1 MQVNKFEERDDNSN
15 MMRFKNVTKSFSGR
29 IAIDHISFAIP
40 KGQIFGFLGPSGS
53 GKTTTINI
61 LTGQLT
67 QDSGEATILGKDT
80 RDLTADDLL
89 NIGIMSDTIGVYE
102 RLSIYQNLLFFAKF
116 HGISTDYLDHLL
128 KALDLFDDKDKKALD
143 LSTGMKQRLLLI
155 QAVLHTPKL
164 LFLDEP
170 TSGMDPTLSQEVHRL
185 LVSLK
190 EKGVTIFLTTHDMQE
205 ATELCDEIALLYK
218 GKIIEQGTPQDVI
231 DKYSDKDKVVI
242 RFQNGKS
249 ITVPKEETVNYL
261 EQHILSIHTMEASLS
276 SIFISLTG
284 ENFEHD

>member
-1 MQVNKFEERDDNSN
+1 

>member
-1 MQVNKFEERDDNSN
+1 

-80 RDLTADDLL
+80 RELTADDLL

-218 GKIIEQGTPQDVI
+218 GKIIEQGAPQDVI

-261 EQHILSIHTMEASLS
+261 EQHILSIHTMEASLF

>member
-80 RDLTADDLL
+80 RELTADDLL

-218 GKIIEQGTPQDVI
+218 GKIIEQGAPQDVI

>member
-1 MQVNKFEERDDNSN
+1 

-40 KGQIFGFLGPSGS
+40 KGQIFDFLGPSGS

-61 LTGQLT
+61 LTGQLA

-80 RDLTADDLL
+80 RELTADDLL

-218 GKIIEQGTPQDVI
+218 GKIIEQGAPQDVI

>member
-1 MQVNKFEERDDNSN
+1 M
-15 MMRFKNVTKSFSGR
+15 
-29 IAIDHISFAIP
+29 
-40 KGQIFGFLGPSGS
+40 
-53 GKTTTINI
+53 
-61 LTGQLT
+61 TGQLT

-80 RDLTADDLL
+80 RELTADDLL

-218 GKIIEQGTPQDVI
+218 GKIIEQGAPQDVI

>member
-1 MQVNKFEERDDNSN
+1 

-61 LTGQLT
+61 LTGQLA

-80 RDLTADDLL
+80 RELTADDLL

-218 GKIIEQGTPQDVI
+218 GKIIEQGAPQDVI

-261 EQHILSIHTMEASLS
+261 EQHILSIHTMEASLF

>member
-1 MQVNKFEERDDNSN
+1 

-29 IAIDHISFAIP
+29 IAIHHISFAIP

-61 LTGQLT
+61 LTGQLA

-80 RDLTADDLL
+80 RELTADDLL

-218 GKIIEQGTPQDVI
+218 GKIIEQGAPQDVI

-261 EQHILSIHTMEASLS
+261 EQHILSIHTMEASLF

>member
-1 MQVNKFEERDDNSN
+1 

-61 LTGQLT
+61 LTGQLA

-80 RDLTADDLL
+80 RELTADDLL

-218 GKIIEQGTPQDVI
+218 GKIIEQGAPQDVI

>member
-1 MQVNKFEERDDNSN
+1 
-15 MMRFKNVTKSFSGR
+15 MRFKNVTKSFSGR
-29 IAIDHISFAIP
+29 IAIHHISFAIP

-61 LTGQLT
+61 LTGQLA

-80 RDLTADDLL
+80 RELTADDLL

-218 GKIIEQGTPQDVI
+218 GKIIEQGAPQDVI

-261 EQHILSIHTMEASLS
+261 EQHILSIHTMEASLF